1 MAKHRARCYNTYE
14 MGKKP
19 QNIEEQLRRAIL
31 DGEMSRY
38 RLAQLT
44 GVAEAVLSNFV
55 NRKRSITLTT
65 AAKLAEALGLELGAN
80 DKDKKGR

>member
-1 MAKHRARCYNTYE
+1 MCEMAKKTH
-14 MGKKP
+14 
-19 QNIEEQLRRAIL
+19 NIEEQLRQAIA
-31 DGEMSRY
+31 DGGMSRY

-44 GVAEAVLSNFV
+44 GVAEAVLSNFM

-65 AAKLAEALGLELGAN
+65 AAKLAEALGLELGAT